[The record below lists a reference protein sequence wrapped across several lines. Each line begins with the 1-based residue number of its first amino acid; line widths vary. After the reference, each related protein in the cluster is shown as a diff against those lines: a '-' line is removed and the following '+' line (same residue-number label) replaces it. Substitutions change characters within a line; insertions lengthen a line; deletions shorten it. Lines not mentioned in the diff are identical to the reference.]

1 MKKPTMI
8 LGLCVSLSGC
18 METDI
23 DKAYSIDELTDCIN
37 KIAGKN
43 NSVICVDMPE
53 YYEMLEIGK
62 LDLYYPVK
70 IRGLEGECFMYS
82 IYFENADIN
91 VMYDELQDAV
101 TKFSDAH
108 GEDDYQGYISITNAG
123 DKVTIYHDIGSTD
136 GSNGPIHGMLK
147 TFNSIKGIKN
157 VIINEDYVPMSED
170 EMMERMLEIMRQNGF
185 EG

>member
-1 MKKPTMI
+1 MI
-8 LGLCVSLSGC
+8 DNSDFFIRGDEQ
-18 METDI
+18 ME
-23 DKAYSIDELTDCIN
+23 E
-37 KIAGKN
+37 
-43 NSVICVDMPE
+43 E

-101 TKFSDAH
+101 TKFTDAH

-123 DKVTIYHDIGSTD
+123 DKVTIYHDLGSTD
-136 GSNGPIHGMLK
+136 GFNGPIHGMLK